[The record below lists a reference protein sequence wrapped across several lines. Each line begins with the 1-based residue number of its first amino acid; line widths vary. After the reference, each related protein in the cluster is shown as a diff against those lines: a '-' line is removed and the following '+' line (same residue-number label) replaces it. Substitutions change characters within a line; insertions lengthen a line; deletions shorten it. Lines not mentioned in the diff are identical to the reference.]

1 MIITMKLIDKTIAD
15 FSGLLACKTPTPGGG
30 STAALEAALGISLI
44 TMVAAITAD
53 KDDYASRR
61 EELRHIVREAEGIGC
76 KLLTLVDEDT
86 AAYEGIMT
94 VRSMPKD
101 TEEQNRTYCEAM
113 QESLKAAVLTPYR
126 ILNAALD
133 GLRLAKEIS
142 AEYYP
147 YTASDV
153 GLAVQS
159 MKTAAQGAEL
169 TVLINLGSIRDEVFR
184 LQYLS
189 DSRALLEE
197 AVSIADDVYAAI
209 RTGLMNRI

>member
-1 MIITMKLIDKTIAD
+1 MVIMMRLIDKTIAD

-53 KDDYASRR
+53 KDGYACRR
-61 EELRHIVREAEGIGC
+61 EELRHIAGEAEGIRRN
-76 KLLTLVDEDT
+76 LLVLVDEDT
-86 AAYEGIMT
+86 AAYKGIMT

-101 TEEQNRTYCEAM
+101 TEEQNQTYCEAM

-147 YTASDV
+147 HTASDL

-169 TVLINLGSIRDEVFR
+169 TVLINLGSIRDDIFR
-184 LQYLS
+184 RQYLS
-189 DSRALLEE
+189 AGRSLLDE
-197 AVSIADDVYAAI
+197 AVSIAEDVYAAI